1 MRHLCQTTRTE
12 TADKGMVSASCE
24 IFAKQMVDA
33 ERYWKSIQQ
42 VCLRCNV
49 LQAHTRHAFHCWLK
63 KGFSVLLL
71 LNIFIIYKDIFVTR
85 WSIYEPFVCVCVI
98 NVDFSFHTNNKFFP
112 VKTIY
117 IYIYFPVDAQRNSP
131 TALPTGMTGF
141 YMKLGGSQCRWG
153 HVLKISIPDSQPI
166 DNRNTDGTI

>member
-71 LNIFIIYKDIFVTR
+71 LNIFIIYKDIFVTW
-85 WSIYEPFVCVCVI
+85 WSIYEHFVCVCVI
-98 NVDFSFHTNNKFFP
+98 NVDFSFHPNNNFFP
-112 VKTIY
+112 VKTLY
-117 IYIYFPVDAQRNSP
+117 IYNFQWIFNEIPRPLYPREWRDFTWSWVGLSAGVGMCRKPRSP
-131 TALPTGMTGF
+131 TP
-141 YMKLGGSQCRWG
+141 S
-153 HVLKISIPDSQPI
+153 P
-166 DNRNTDGTI
+166 